1 MITDLQG
8 FTFNVT
14 HRSGKVHL
22 DADAISRLLQI
33 DEDPYINNADDLRDD
48 LGPLTEKE
56 KEGLLTKYLGFGDAD
71 KIADIIDTFRM
82 ERLREAEEDDM

>member
-1 MITDLQG
+1 MITDHYALVYLVVKMDGDVHGRMSRMITDLQG

-14 HRSGKVHL
+14 HRSGKIHL

-48 LGPLTEKE
+48 LGPLTE
-56 KEGLLTKYLGFGDAD
+56 
-71 KIADIIDTFRM
+71 
-82 ERLREAEEDDM
+82 